1 VIQSLDPLPLQQLLI
16 TTLIFSIT
24 LFSFF
29 LRNLTTL
36 PENGNKQR
44 STVAWAQTRKP
55 SFFVYHACAFG
66 TCADFANNKVLHIA
80 SRVQNVHWEKKFE
93 KRCQRRPDRL
103 DITCH
108 NIKHM
113 YILNICMYIDSTA
126 NTAKHKENTNPSLNL
141 KPGWDGR
148 LSQFTQ
154 ITTSSGGNWQLAKT
168 AAVCRN
174 CRH

>member
-1 VIQSLDPLPLQQLLI
+1 MTQSLDPLPLQQLLI

-80 SRVQNVHWEKKFE
+80 SRVQNVQCKCKLDSDYTEKKTFE

-108 NIKHM
+108 NVKLKHM

-141 KPGWDGR
+141 KPG
-148 LSQFTQ
+148 
-154 ITTSSGGNWQLAKT
+154 
-168 AAVCRN
+168 
-174 CRH
+174 